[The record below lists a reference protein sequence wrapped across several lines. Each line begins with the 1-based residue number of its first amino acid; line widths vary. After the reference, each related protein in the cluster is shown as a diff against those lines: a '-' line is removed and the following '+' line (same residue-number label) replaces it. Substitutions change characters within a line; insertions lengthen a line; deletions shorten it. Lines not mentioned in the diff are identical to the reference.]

1 MTSEDAASA
10 PQPSAAVTRPILPGP
25 GTRALPRNLTAVS
38 AATPGRGR
46 RGRPPGAR
54 TPGEGDARP
63 LVAAPTGGDT
73 LGDTDEE
80 LPVPPRTN
88 ARR

>member
-25 GTRALPRNLTAVS
+25 GTRAWAEPNGRVGRH
-38 AATPGRGR
+38 PGRDDAAAAR
-46 RGRPPGAR
+46 LGAR

-63 LVAAPTGGDT
+63 LVAAPIGDDT

-80 LPVPPRTN
+80 LPVPPRTID
-88 ARR
+88 RP